1 MKQENKSIVD
11 ACQISCFSGF
21 VAPYVVGT
29 IINHNQ
35 TFEAWRTV
43 FLLAAGIYVNFN
55 LFFVLAG
62 SSKVQPW
69 NSYWDR
75 STTY

>member
-1 MKQENKSIVD
+1 MVMCYNGYFFIT
-11 ACQISCFSGF
+11 FLGF

-29 IINHNQ
+29 IINNNQ

-43 FLLAAGIYVNFN
+43 FLLASGIYVNFN

-75 STTY
+75 STNY

>member
-1 MKQENKSIVD
+1 MIV
-11 ACQISCFSGF
+11 G
-21 VAPYVVGT
+21 
-29 IINHNQ
+29 IIIDDNQ

-43 FLLAAGIYVNFN
+43 FLVAAGIYVNFN

-75 STTY
+75 SINY